1 MEKITDIKNY
11 RKTVLDNKDFFE
23 TYYYHSIIDLNLV
36 KLDYILKKGIL
47 SKRLI
52 ELYKLP
58 SIYTHPANSINSKNG
73 NSYVSLSK
81 FTDEHGLNQVFDS
94 FALHTLTSVSLL
106 VNKNIRVS
114 ESGERITY
122 FSDEVFCLEKIP
134 NNNIVGIIYPEHLSN
149 LHISEICCLPRDMS
163 CYTEEYINSWFNY
176 MENYFEDKMNI
187 TNIMNS
193 FTILNSI
200 IDQYS
205 YVASGELVI
214 NEQKR
219 KFGVDLI
226 DILALELQEC
236 WSRKFN
242 IQNPKFADIINLIN
256 DDRLP
261 IYEIKQKALRK
272 VN

>member
-1 MEKITDIKNY
+1 M
-11 RKTVLDNKDFFE
+11 
-23 TYYYHSIIDLNLV
+23 
-36 KLDYILKKGIL
+36 
-47 SKRLI
+47 
-52 ELYKLP
+52 
-58 SIYTHPANSINSKNG
+58 
-73 NSYVSLSK
+73 
-81 FTDEHGLNQVFDS
+81 
-94 FALHTLTSVSLL
+94 SLL

-163 CYTEEYINSWFNY
+163 CYTEEYINSWINY
-176 MENYFEDKMNI
+176 MENYFEDKMNT
-187 TNIMNS
+187 TNIMNN
-193 FTILNSI
+193 FTILKSI

-205 YVASGELVI
+205 YVT
-214 NEQKR
+214 
-219 KFGVDLI
+219 
-226 DILALELQEC
+226 
-236 WSRKFN
+236 SRKFN
-242 IQNPKFADIINLIN
+242 IQNPTFADIINLIN